1 MSGLALALVLGSAVA
16 HAAWN
21 LFFKQATGGAV
32 FTWVCSVTAAIL
44 YAPIGLVELARGE
57 WSRELA
63 LLAFASGLMHLL
75 YLLVLQRAYEKG
87 DLSHVYP
94 LSRGFGALLAAAGAV
109 LVLGERPSAL
119 ACVGIGLIVLA
130 LVVLAESGVHRRA
143 ATAWALATGATIAL
157 YTVWDKNAVDDFE
170 RSPLLY
176 FWLNLTTIALV
187 LGGIVWRRRS
197 EWRTVWVRER
207 RGALAF
213 GILGPTA
220 YTLVLLALALS
231 PASHVAPV
239 REVSVVIAAV
249 LGARMLG
256 EESGMRRTLAAVAV
270 AIGIVAVAAG

>member
-1 MSGLALALVLGSAVA
+1 VSGVALALVLGGAVA

-21 LFFKQATGGAV
+21 LFFKQATGGVV
-32 FTWVCSVTAAIL
+32 FTWLCSIAAAAL

-57 WSRELA
+57 ASASLA
-63 LLAFASGLMHLL
+63 MLAVASGFLHLG
-75 YLLVLQRAYEKG
+75 YLLVLQRAYAAG

-94 LSRGFGALLAAAGAV
+94 LSRGLGALLAALGAV
-109 LVLGERPSAL
+109 VALGERPSAL
-119 ACVGIGLIVLA
+119 ASAGIALIVFA
-130 LVVLAESGVHRRA
+130 LLVLAAPGAHRA
-143 ATAWALATGATIAL
+143 GATWWALATGVTIAA
-157 YTVWDKNAVDDFE
+157 YTVWDKNAVDDFD

-176 FWLNLTTIALV
+176 FWLNLGTIAIA
-187 LGGIVWRRRS
+187 LGLLIGSRRR
-197 EWRTVWVRER
+197 EWRAVWSAER
-207 RGALAF
+207 TGVLAF

-256 EESGMRRTLAAVAV
+256 EESGTRRTLAAAAV
-270 AIGIVAVAAG
+270 AAGIVAVAAG